1 MTEPRHMDQ
10 GESKPR
16 KIDESLKYGKRK
28 KTDEERFECQR
39 YERSDKDKSFWKALR
54 KARKMQ

>member
-1 MTEPRHMDQ
+1 MSDPRHMDQ

-28 KTDEERFECQR
+28 KTDEDRFDCQR
-39 YERSDKDKSFWKALR
+39 YAANPKKGFWKSLR
-54 KARKMQ
+54 KKKEM